1 MVVEKITMLRDLLHK
16 SADFVAEFLGLLE
29 AFKALRGDTVDV
41 VKENTE
47 NDKTE

>member
-1 MVVEKITMLRDLLHK
+1 MVKEKITLIKDLLYK
-16 SADFVAEFLGLLE
+16 CADFVAEFLGLIE
-29 AFKALRGDTVDV
+29 SFKALRGDTVDV